1 MDSAEYKASIG
12 TVIRVSRQAIVTA
25 QRIATLFKPASVVL
39 VGASEVAGSF
49 GDVIRR
55 NLLEGG
61 YTGAVHYVN
70 PKHEAI
76 GGRPVYP
83 SVRDVPG
90 TPELAIIVAPAAAVP
105 EIIGDCG
112 RKGTRAAVIVSAGF
126 REGGVPGAGLERQ
139 LRLQARKH
147 GLRFLGPNSLG
158 LIRTDIGLNA
168 SCGPGLPAA
177 GRLALVSQSGALC
190 AALLDWA
197 RSRHVG
203 FSSVVATG
211 IGSDVDLGEILDYLA
226 RDPGTDSIMLY
237 LEGIDEARRFMS
249 ALRAAARVKPV
260 VVMKAARHASS
271 PADTAFHTGSLVG
284 ADDVFDAAMRRAGVL
299 RIRDFSELYTAAA
312 TLAAGVRVRGR
323 RLAIVSNAGG
333 PGTIATDRAEDR
345 GLVIATLGAQTLQT
359 LSGQL
364 PPTARHGNPV
374 FVRPDVDP
382 ARFAGAVQA
391 CLDDPGVD
399 ALLAILVPHAV
410 TDPDTI
416 AAAVIEVARQGRK
429 PVFTCWMGGDSV
441 EASRT
446 QFAAHRV
453 PSYMRPETAVDA
465 IAGLGLYAANQQLLL
480 QVPEPLALGSS
491 PDRSRAQAV
500 IDAALAAGREWL
512 NPAESKQVLD
522 AFGIPVV
529 RSLPAHSA
537 GEAAERAR
545 EAGFPVAMKILSPD
559 IAHKTDVNGV
569 RLNLGDERAVREAYP
584 RMLED
589 VARARPDA
597 ELQGVLIEP
606 MYREQNRREL
616 MVGVV
621 RDPVFGPAISFGLG
635 GIFVEVIRDR
645 AVTLPPLNQFLVH
658 ELIRRTRAGLA
669 LQPLRGAPAADED
682 AVEQVLLRVSEI
694 VCELPTV
701 GAMDLNPLIVTERGA
716 VVVDARI
723 GVLPPRP
730 QALPY
735 HHMAIHPYPSG
746 LRDTMELPD
755 GVVATIRPIRPEDA
769 AMESAFVHGLS
780 EQSKFLRFMF
790 GLRDLTPAMLSRFTQ
805 IDYDREL
812 ALIAVI
818 DTPAGEQQI
827 GVVRYTTLPDEET
840 CEFAIVVGDDWQGK
854 GLARRMFGRLIEAA
868 RERRLKAMTGVTL
881 RENTRM
887 IELSR
892 SLGFATGIDP
902 EDPELVQMTLQ
913 LQ

>member
-1 MDSAEYKASIG
+1 
-12 TVIRVSRQAIVTA
+12 VTA
-25 QRIATLFKPASVVL
+25 RRVAALFKPSSVVL
-39 VGASEVAGSF
+39 VGASDQPGSL
-49 GDVIRR
+49 GDVVRR

-61 YTGAVHYVN
+61 FAGPIHYVN
-70 PKHEAI
+70 QRREQI
-76 GGRPVYP
+76 DGRPVHR
-83 SVRDVPG
+83 SVLDLPE
-90 TPELAIIVAPAAAVP
+90 TPDLAVILTPAATVP

-112 RKGTRAAVIVSAGF
+112 RKGVRAAVVVSAGF
-126 REGGVPGAGLERQ
+126 REGGVPGAGYERQ

-158 LIRTDIGLNA
+158 VIRTDIGLNA
-168 SCGPGLPAA
+168 SCGPSQPDK
-177 GRLALVSQSGALC
+177 GRLALVSESGALC
-190 AALLDWA
+190 AAILDWA
-197 RSRHVG
+197 RVRRVG
-203 FSSVVATG
+203 FSTVISTG
-211 IGSDVDLGEILDYLA
+211 MGSDVEFGEILDYLG
-226 RDPGTDSIMLY
+226 RDPATDSIMLY
-237 LEGIDEARRFMS
+237 LEGVDRARRFMS

-260 VVMKAARHASS
+260 VVMKAGRHGTG
-271 PADTAFHTGSLVG
+271 PGETAFHTGALVG

-312 TLAAGVRVRGR
+312 TLGAGVRVRGR
-323 RLAIVSNAGG
+323 KLAIVSNAGG
-333 PGTIATDRAEDR
+333 PGTIAADRAQDR
-345 GLVIATLGAQTLQT
+345 GLQIARLGAESLRR
-359 LSGQL
+359 LAAEL
-364 PPTARHGNPV
+364 PPAAREGNPV
-374 FVRPDVDP
+374 YVRPDVD
-382 ARFAGAVQA
+382 RTQFAAA
-391 CLDDPGVD
+391 MRICLEDPEVD
-399 ALLAILVPHAV
+399 CLLAILVPHAL
-410 TDPDTI
+410 TDTAAI
-416 AAAVIEVARQGRK
+416 AESVVEIAKGSRK
-429 PVFTCWMGGDSV
+429 PVFACWMGGAGV
-441 EASRT
+441 ESSRV
-446 QFAAHRV
+446 QFAAARV
-453 PSYMRPETAVDA
+453 PAYMRPETAVDA

-480 QVPEPLALGSS
+480 QTPEPLELASA
-491 PDRSRAQAV
+491 PDRARAQAV
-500 IDAALAAGREWL
+500 IDAALAADREWL
-512 NPAESKQVLD
+512 NPAESKEVLD

-529 RSLPAHSA
+529 RSVPAHSA
-537 GEAAERAR
+537 AEAAERAR
-545 EAGFPVAMKILSPD
+545 EFGFPVAMKILSPD

-569 RLNLGDERAVREAYP
+569 RLNLVDERDVRGAYT
-584 RMLED
+584 RMLAD

-616 MVGVV
+616 MIGVV

-645 AVTLPPLNQFLVH
+645 AVALPPLNQFLVH

-723 GVLPPRP
+723 GVLPPRTA
-730 QALPY
+730 ALPY
-735 HHMAIHPYPSG
+735 DHMAIHPYPSG
-746 LRDTMELPD
+746 LRDSMTLPD
-755 GVVATIRPIRPEDA
+755 GKVATIRPIRPEDA
-769 AMESAFVHGLS
+769 AIESAFVHGLS

-818 DTPAGEQQI
+818 DTPQGEQQI

-854 GLARRMFGRLIEAA
+854 GLARRMFTRLIEAA
-868 RERRLKAMTGVTL
+868 RERRLKVMTGVTL

-892 SLGFATGIDP
+892 SLGFETRTDP
-902 EDPELVQMTLQ
+902 EDPELVQMTLA
-913 LQ
+913 L